1 MLNLKMDVS
10 TVLVKDKW
18 YETDPSFLSSF
29 ASYFFC
35 FTEAEL
41 LKLLFLNTE
50 YPEITNNHQIVLQQ
64 FETYSFLSDSKIQI
78 CFVSVLKSRMEFCP
92 ARGELCNFF

>member
-18 YETDPSFLSSF
+18 NETDPSFLSSF

-50 YPEITNNHQIVLQQ
+50 YPEITNNH
-64 FETYSFLSDSKIQI
+64 
-78 CFVSVLKSRMEFCP
+78 
-92 ARGELCNFF
+92 

>member
-50 YPEITNNHQIVLQQ
+50 YPEITNNH
-64 FETYSFLSDSKIQI
+64 
-78 CFVSVLKSRMEFCP
+78 
-92 ARGELCNFF
+92 